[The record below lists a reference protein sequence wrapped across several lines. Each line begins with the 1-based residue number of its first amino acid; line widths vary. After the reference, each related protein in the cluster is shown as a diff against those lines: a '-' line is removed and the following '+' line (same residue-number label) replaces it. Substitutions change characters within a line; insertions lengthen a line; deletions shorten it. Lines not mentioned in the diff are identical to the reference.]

1 MTCGKPRVK
10 WQKRTKMYT
19 VRQLITEAFRKSTVR
34 GLTDTPESEEVE
46 TALQTL
52 NTELDKL
59 TARAEFSTS
68 KRAVRASVGPLGYVT
83 VSDNPARI
91 IVSAITS
98 GPNEVKINTL
108 AEHGVSV
115 VDHIDLSRN
124 FYENFPSGAEYFKN
138 LEVKSVDS
146 PFIFTIRTRSGPI
159 DGVKSGSFK
168 LSSQGPEYDIDI
180 IDCPPDNIYQVIDE
194 DGWQLPELQ
203 EQDFY
208 ANRIHR
214 EFNWYFYEK
223 SYNPYPRVWVGG
235 KSTVTIVYAEPFW
248 HDLKL
253 DMDITAMPRSA
264 QTTLK
269 YMLAECLAEE
279 NGYTDIADR
288 MHRKFSEAYADYCRS
303 VTQSASPLPDFSAPG
318 YFRTDRYNIE
328 NDGVGSGWRC

>member
-1 MTCGKPRVK
+1 
-10 WQKRTKMYT
+10 MYT

-68 KRAVRASVGPLGYVT
+68 KRSVRAVVGSEGYVT
-83 VSDNPARI
+83 ISDNQKRVIVTGNAAGGNATCETGDLHGLRVGDRI
-91 IVSAITS
+91 VIR
-98 GPNEVKINTL
+98 
-108 AEHGVSV
+108 AEGHAEPVNSMVVSV
-115 VDHIDLSRN
+115 
-124 FYENFPSGAEYFKN
+124 PSPYSINITLGAFTGVFSGTFR
-138 LEVKSVDS
+138 LESE
-146 PFIFTIRTRSGPI
+146 
-159 DGVKSGSFK
+159 
-168 LSSQGPEYDIDI
+168 GPEYDIGI
-180 IDCPPDNIYQVIDE
+180 LDCPPDNIYQVIDE
-194 DGWQLPELQ
+194 NGWQLPELQ

-214 EFNWYFYEK
+214 EFDWYFYEK
-223 SYNPYPRVWVGG
+223 TYSPYPRVWVGG
-235 KSTVTIVYAEPFW
+235 KSTVNIVYVEPFW

-288 MHRKFSEAYADYCRS
+288 LHKKYMEAYADYCRS
-303 VTQSASPLPDFSAPG
+303 VTQSASPSPDFSAPG